1 MRCYLLWAFDFFTQ
15 FSFSILIYLLLQ
27 FEDLGIVS
35 SIEVNNKSI
44 PTARKGMEVC
54 IKIEPIPGET
64 PKLYGRHFTA
74 EDMLMSKVSLG
85 FLAKKWNF
93 CVIVE

>member
-1 MRCYLLWAFDFFTQ
+1 M
-15 FSFSILIYLLLQ
+15 Q

-74 EDMLMSKVSLG
+74 EDILTSKVSLE
-85 FLAKKWNF
+85 FLAKKVNF